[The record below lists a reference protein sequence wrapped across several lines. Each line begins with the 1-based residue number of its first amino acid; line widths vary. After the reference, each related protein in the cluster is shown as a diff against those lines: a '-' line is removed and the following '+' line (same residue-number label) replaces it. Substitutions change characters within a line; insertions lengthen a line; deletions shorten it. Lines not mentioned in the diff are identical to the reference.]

1 MAVDLSPVAGRRRLC
16 AVLKR
21 AREDQNLTQQ
31 QVATAMDW
39 SLSKLI
45 RIENGAVGISTTDL
59 RALLWHYSVTDTATI
74 GELMELART
83 GRRRAWWKEY
93 RDHFVTPN
101 LGRLIDL
108 EFVASRLKIF
118 NPSILPGLMQT
129 EDYARAVLR
138 TMLPPPTPEQLEAR
152 VRVRLRRQQ
161 ELLRREEPPNILAVL
176 DEAVLRRSTG
186 DAASMREQLLRLL
199 ELASL
204 PNVTIEILPFAAGVF
219 QLAGPFFIMSFPN
232 DPDVVY
238 IESSLNEDLIEGN
251 DRSQD
256 YQEAFNAIREYS
268 LRSAES
274 RALIEKV
281 ASELR

>member
-16 AVLKR
+16 AALKR

-31 QVATAMDW
+31 QVAAAMDW

-45 RIENGAVGISTTDL
+45 RIENGSVGISTTDL
-59 RALLWHYSVTDTATI
+59 RALLWHYSVTDSATI
-74 GELMELART
+74 GELMELAKT

-108 EFVASRLKIF
+108 EFVASRLQIF

-129 EDYARAVLR
+129 EDYARTVLR
-138 TMLPPPTPEQLEAR
+138 NMLPPPTSEQLEAQ
-152 VRVRLRRQQ
+152 VRVRMRRQR
-161 ELLRREEPPNILAVL
+161 ELFQREEPPAILAVL
-176 DEAVLRRSTG
+176 DEAVLRRSPRDPG
-186 DAASMREQLLRLL
+186 SMREQLRHLQD
-199 ELASL
+199 LASR
-204 PNVTIEILPFAAGVF
+204 PNVTIEILPFSAGVF
-219 QLAGPFFIMSFPN
+219 QFAGPFFIMSFPN

-238 IESSLNEDLIEGN
+238 IESSLSENLIEGN
-251 DRSQD
+251 DRSQE
-256 YQEAFNAIREYS
+256 YQEAFNAIRKHS
-268 LRSAES
+268 LRSADS

-281 ASELR
+281 ANELR